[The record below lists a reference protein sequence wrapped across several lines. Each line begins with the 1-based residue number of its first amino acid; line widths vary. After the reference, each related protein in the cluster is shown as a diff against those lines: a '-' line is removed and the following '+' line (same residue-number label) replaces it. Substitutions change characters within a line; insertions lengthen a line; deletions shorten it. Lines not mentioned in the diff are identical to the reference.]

1 MNERADG
8 EPDQAAPERAGGPG
22 GAASS
27 RPPTRSTSRP
37 LTVVA
42 LLLGLFLAAMEMT
55 VVSTAMPTVVAE
67 LGGLP
72 LYAWAFA
79 GYMLAATVTVPIW
92 GKLADLRGRKPVLL
106 AGLGLF
112 LLGSSACGW
121 AGSMGALIAWRAVQ
135 GLGAGALQPIT
146 FTIVGDLFDVHER
159 GRMQGLFGA
168 VWGLAG
174 LVGPLVGGAI
184 VHTIGWRWIFW
195 VNLPFG
201 IASGV
206 VLAFAYHERPER
218 HEHRLD
224 VGGAAL
230 LALAVIAALAA
241 VRSGGAALVG
251 VPIALLATAAFLAV
265 ERRAKEPLLPLD
277 LFAMRVMS
285 VSSAAGALM
294 GAAMMSTVT
303 FVPLWVQSVLGAPP
317 TAAGAAIAPMAV
329 GWPIASAISGR
340 LIARLGYR
348 RLLLGGFA
356 LSAGSALALAFAL
369 HPGTPLRAVQ
379 AVTALFGA
387 GLGLANPPLLI
398 AIQTS
403 VPWNRRGVA
412 TASTIFFRT
421 IGGTLAV
428 GLLGGAL
435 SHALAGT
442 GARPEL
448 VEKLLGPERSALDP
462 AAVASVAA
470 ALQGAMGIVFW
481 AGAAIAV
488 AAFVVVL
495 GFPHVEIAARRAPG
509 SEEAKSAE

>member
-1 MNERADG
+1 V
-8 EPDQAAPERAGGPG
+8 
-22 GAASS
+22 
-27 RPPTRSTSRP
+27 RSTSRP

-79 GYMLAATVTVPIW
+79 GYMLSATVTVPIW

-112 LLGSSACGW
+112 LAGSFACGH
-121 AGSMGALIAWRAVQ
+121 AGTMAALIAWRAVQ
-135 GLGAGALQPIT
+135 GLGAGAVQPIT

-184 VHTIGWRWIFW
+184 VHALGWRWIFW

-201 IASGV
+201 IASGL
-206 VLAFAYHERPER
+206 VLVSAYHERPER

-230 LALAVIAALAA
+230 LALAVVAALAA
-241 VRSGGAALVG
+241 VRSIGAALVG
-251 VPIALLATAAFLAV
+251 VPVAILATASFLAV
-265 ERRAKEPLLPLD
+265 ERRAREPLLPLD
-277 LFAMRVMS
+277 LFASRVMS
-285 VSSAAGALM
+285 VSSVAGACM
-294 GAAMMSTVT
+294 GAAMMTTVT

-317 TAAGAAIAPMAV
+317 TAAGAAIAPMAL
-329 GWPIASAISGR
+329 GWPMASAVSGR

-356 LSAGSALALAFAL
+356 LTAAAAVALALSL
-369 HPGTPLRAVQ
+369 RPGTSLRVVQ
-379 AVTALFGA
+379 VLTALFGA

-435 SHALAGT
+435 SHALAGA
-442 GARPEL
+442 GAPPGL

-462 AAVASVAA
+462 AAVASVAS
-470 ALQGAMGIVFW
+470 ALQGAMAIVFR
-481 AGAAIAV
+481 AGAIIAA
-488 AAFVVVL
+488 AAFVTVL
-495 GFPHVEIAARRAPG
+495 GFPHVEIAPRPGRGEAPLAPAAPAAARGDPDARR
-509 SEEAKSAE
+509 

>member
-1 MNERADG
+1 MRK
-8 EPDQAAPERAGGPG
+8 
-22 GAASS
+22 
-27 RPPTRSTSRP
+27 TSRP
-37 LTVVA
+37 LTVLA
-42 LLLGLFLAAMEMT
+42 LILGLFLAAMEMT
-55 VVSTAMPTVVAE
+55 VVSTAMPTVIAE

-79 GYMLAATVTVPIW
+79 GYMLSATVTVPIW

-106 AGLGLF
+106 AGLFLF

-184 VHTIGWRWIFW
+184 VHSLGWRWIFW

-201 IASGV
+201 IAGGA
-206 VLAFAYHERPER
+206 VLVLAYHERPER

-224 VGGAAL
+224 AAGAAL
-230 LALAVIAALAA
+230 LAVAVVAALAA
-241 VRSGGAALVG
+241 VRSGRAALLFFPV
-251 VPIALLATAAFLAV
+251 ACLATAAFLAV
-265 ERRAKEPLLPLD
+265 ERRAREPLLPLD
-277 LFAMRVMS
+277 LFASRVIS

-294 GAAMMSTVT
+294 GAAMMGTVT

-317 TAAGAAIAPMAV
+317 TSAGAAIAPMAL
-329 GWPIASAISGR
+329 GWPLASAISGR
-340 LIARLGYR
+340 LIPRLGYR
-348 RLLLGGFA
+348 RLLFAGFA
-356 LSAGSALALAFAL
+356 TSAAAALALAL
-369 HPGTPLRAVQ
+369 VLRPGASLRVVQ
-379 AVTALFGA
+379 LVMASFGA

-421 IGGTLAV
+421 IGGTIAV

-435 SHALAGT
+435 SHGLARA
-442 GARPEL
+442 GADPAF
-448 VEKLLGPERSALDP
+448 VEKLLGPERAALDP
-462 AAVASVAA
+462 AAVASVAGT
-470 ALQGAMGIVFW
+470 LQGALSVVFW
-481 AGAAIAV
+481 AGAAIA
-488 AAFVVVL
+488 AGAFLAVL
-495 GFPHVEIAARRAPG
+495 RFPHVEIAPRRTPQVEDAPP
-509 SEEAKSAE
+509 AE